1 MPRINKISKPTPR
14 KLFRGA
20 FQPDLETAL
29 VQEIAAVK
37 AAQGPFAP
45 VTVIVPTRLLG
56 LHLQR
61 TLARQLTGHANL
73 RFQTLDELHPAGSL
87 PSPLALELLCRKLAL
102 ALPADGYFAPVRD
115 TPGFANALVATFTD
129 LREAGLTA
137 IPGPMAKLRE
147 LGGAYRQFCDWL
159 TQHDFVSS
167 PAPAATAQLPAP
179 IYLYGFYDL
188 NAVQKKLMEQL
199 APAAIFFPATKHD
212 EYSQPLCNW
221 FQSIGYTIVS
231 SAFIIHPSSLS
242 VVSCPGEAAE
252 VREAIRAIC
261 DYLAQNPDKTFADCA
276 ILFRSRDQY
285 DAILRDSLPVLGVRA
300 FFRGGRPLSEHA
312 DARLFLLLLEAIRSD
327 FSRAAILELACHLGP
342 HSQWDAE
349 SVRLGIV
356 GGQAQWEARLEAGA
370 FADFVR
376 RVVAAG
382 AALPAQGPWPK
393 MINAALAAFW
403 QFGGQHP
410 AVSAAIQSLGELEIV
425 ESPVSRDTFTEF
437 CQRILD
443 STPEQPEKFR
453 GGGLFVSDVMGARG
467 LSFDFV
473 VVLGLVEKSFPRLVR
488 EDPLLLDEER
498 CEINQLVGQ
507 PSRLSGQSRPT
518 GETPVLLSSALP
530 LKRRGHEEE
539 RLLFD
544 LACGVARTQL
554 VLSYP
559 RLDAGTARP
568 RLPSVLLLEATGA
581 KDFQSLPCRPTPC
594 PDARA
599 VDECEFDLAALTR
612 LATAEDYLAGIS
624 PLIASGV
631 AGERHRWRDTGLTRY
646 DGVLESPAAQALL
659 RERFDL
665 EKLISSATA
674 LENFFGCPF
683 YYFQKQILRVQ
694 KWEEPEAAIVIAA
707 ADLGSLYHAI
717 LEDYFRNGG
726 DLPAVIEKH
735 FQQFERDG
743 VTGYPTVWEIKK
755 EIIRQELTAFASR
768 EARRLGADWIPSEFE
783 RAFEN
788 LLVAPPVR
796 LRGKIDRIDRSADGQ
811 RARVL
816 DYKTG
821 KLPRGLQEDSL
832 AGGEALQLPLYLLAA
847 EQLLPGITVEAASYY
862 YFTLRGGY
870 RDIGFSRA
878 ALVAC
883 RTELNQLLQAAAD
896 MIRAGVFAQNATE
909 DNCRNCEYR
918 PICGN
923 GVLKLAERK
932 AGDARLSA
940 FHLTKAAAV

>member
-20 FQPDLETAL
+20 FQPDLENAL
-29 VQEIAAVK
+29 VQEITAVK
-37 AAQGPFAP
+37 AGQGPFAP

-73 RFQTLDELHPAGSL
+73 HFQTLDELQSADAL
-87 PSPLALELLCRKLAL
+87 PSPLALELLCRQIARG
-102 ALPADGYFAPVRD
+102 LPAAGYFAPVGD
-115 TPGFANALVATFTD
+115 TVGFAKALRATFTD
-129 LREAGLTA
+129 LREAGLATFPGTTA
-137 IPGPMAKLRE
+137 KHRE
-147 LGGAYRQFCDWL
+147 LAAAYRQFCDWL
-159 TQHDFVSS
+159 AKSVPVQS
-167 PAPAATAQLPAP
+167 PITDHQSP
-179 IYLYGFYDL
+179 IFLYGFYDL
-188 NAVQKKLMEQL
+188 NTVQKKLVEQL
-199 APAAIFFPATKHD
+199 APAAIFFPATAHD
-212 EYSQPLCNW
+212 DYSRPLLNW
-221 FQSIGYTIVS
+221 FQSIGYSCAVTLSEAKGLATAIDSEFLRFAQDDKQVS
-231 SAFIIHPSSLS
+231 I
-242 VVSCPGEAAE
+242 VSCPGEAAE
-252 VREAIRAIC
+252 VREAIRAIG

-276 ILFRSRDQY
+276 ILCRSRDQY
-285 DAILRDSLPVLGVRA
+285 DAILRDTLPALGVRA
-300 FFRGGRPLSEHA
+300 FFRGGRPLSEHP

-327 FSRAAILELACHLGP
+327 FSRAAVLELACHLGP

-376 RVVAAG
+376 QVVTAG
-382 AALPAQGPWPK
+382 AALPAQGAWPV
-393 MINAALAAFW
+393 MISAALAAFH
-403 QFGGQHP
+403 QFGGRHP
-410 AVSAAIQSLGELEIV
+410 AVTAAIQSLAELEIV
-425 ESPVSRDTFTEF
+425 ESPVSRDTFAEF
-437 CQRILD
+437 CQQVLD

-453 GGGLFVSDVMGARG
+453 GGGVFVSDVMGARG

-498 CEINQLVGQ
+498 EQV
-507 PSRLSGQSRPT
+507 S
-518 GETPVLLSSALP
+518 VDLP
-530 LKRRGHEEE
+530 LKRRGHDEE

-581 KDFQSLPCRPTPC
+581 KDFQSLPCRQTPS

-599 VDECEFDLAALTR
+599 VDEREFDLAALAR
-612 LATAEDYLAGIS
+612 LAKAEEYLAGIS

-631 AGERHRWRDTGLTRY
+631 AGERHRWRDEGLTRY
-646 DGVLESPAAQALL
+646 DGLLECSAAHALL

-665 EKLISSATA
+665 EKLVSSATA

-717 LEDYFRNGG
+717 LEDYFRSGG
-726 DLPAVIEKH
+726 ALPAVIEKH

-768 EARRLGADWIPSEFE
+768 EARRLGTDWVPSDFE
-783 RAFEN
+783 KAFEN

-796 LRGKIDRIDRSADGQ
+796 LRGKIDRIDRSADGR

-821 KLPRGLQEDSL
+821 KLPAGLREDSL

-847 EQLLPGITVEAASYY
+847 EQLLPGVTVEAASYY

-878 ALVAC
+878 ALAAC
-883 RTELNQLLQAAAD
+883 RTELNQLLQVAAD
-896 MIRAGVFAQNATE
+896 MIRAGVFAQNATQ
-909 DNCRNCEYR
+909 DNCRNCDYR

-940 FHLTKAAAV
+940 FHTSKAAAV

>member
-1 MPRINKISKPTPR
+1 M
-14 KLFRGA
+14 
-20 FQPDLETAL
+20 
-29 VQEIAAVK
+29 QEVAAVK
-37 AAQGPFAP
+37 AAQGPLAP
-45 VTVIVPTRLLG
+45 ITVLVPTRLLG

-61 TLARQLTGHANL
+61 MLARQLTGHANL
-73 RFQTLDELHPAGSL
+73 RFFTLDELHPAGPL
-87 PSPLALELLCRKLAL
+87 PAPLALELLCRKLAL
-102 ALPADGYFAPVRD
+102 ALSADGYFAPVRD
-115 TPGFANALVATFTD
+115 TPGFASALLATFTD
-129 LREAGLTA
+129 LREAGRTSV
-137 IPGPMAKLRE
+137 PGPTAKLRE
-147 LGGAYRQFCDWL
+147 LGSAYQQFCDWL
-159 TQHDFVSS
+159 AQHDFI
-167 PAPAATAQLPAP
+167 AASALAVNSHLPAP

-188 NAVQKKLMEQL
+188 NAVQKKLVEQL
-199 APAAIFFPATKHD
+199 APAAIFFPATAHD
-212 EYSQPLCNW
+212 DYSRPLFNW
-221 FQSIGYTIVS
+221 FQSIGYKPVAQLPTSHSNLPTPI
-231 SAFIIHPSSLS
+231 S

-252 VREAIRAIC
+252 VREASRAIC

-276 ILFRSRDQY
+276 ILCRSRDQY
-285 DAILRDSLPVLGVRA
+285 DAILRDTLPALGVRA
-300 FFRGGRPLSEHA
+300 FFRGGRPLSEHP

-327 FSRAAILELACHLGP
+327 FSRAAVLELACHLGP

-356 GGQAQWEARLEAGA
+356 GGQAQWEARLKAGA

-382 AALPAQGPWPK
+382 AALPVQGPWLV
-393 MINAALAAFW
+393 MINAALAAFR

-425 ESPVSRDTFTEF
+425 ESPVTRDTFAEF

-443 STPEQPEKFR
+443 STPAQSEKFR
-453 GGGLFVSDVMGARG
+453 GGGVFVSDVMGARG

-488 EDPLLLDEER
+488 EDSLLLDEER
-498 CEINQLVGQ
+498 EKV
-507 PSRLSGQSRPT
+507 
-518 GETPVLLSSALP
+518 SADLP
-530 LKRRGHEEE
+530 LKRRGHDEE

-544 LACGVARTQL
+544 LACGVARLQL

-581 KDFQSLPCRPTPC
+581 KDFQSLPCRQAPGS
-594 PDARA
+594 DARA
-599 VDECEFDLAALTR
+599 VDEREFDLAALAR
-612 LATAEDYLAGIS
+612 LDKAEDYLVGIS

-631 AGERHRWRDTGLTRY
+631 AGERHRWCDAGLTQY
-646 DGVLESPAAQALL
+646 DGLLEGAAAHALL

-665 EKLISSATA
+665 EKLVSSATA

-717 LEDYFRNGG
+717 LEDYFRNSG
-726 DLPAVIEKH
+726 DLPAIIEKH
-735 FQQFERDG
+735 FQEFERDG

-768 EARRLGADWIPSEFE
+768 EARRLGTDWVPSEFE

-878 ALVAC
+878 ALAAC
-883 RTELNQLLQAAAD
+883 RTELNQLLQVAAD
-896 MIRAGVFAQNATE
+896 MIRAGVFAQNATQ
-909 DNCRNCEYR
+909 DNCRNCDYR

-940 FHLTKAAAV
+940 FHTSKAAAV

>member
-73 RFQTLDELHPAGSL
+73 RFQTLDELQPTGPLPA
-87 PSPLALELLCRKLAL
+87 PVALELLCRQIAL
-102 ALPADGYFAPVRD
+102 GLPVDGYFAPVQD
-115 TPGFANALVATFTD
+115 TAGFASALLTTFTD
-129 LREAGLTA
+129 LREAGLDA
-137 IPGPMAKLRE
+137 VPGATAKLRE
-147 LGGAYRQFCDWL
+147 LGDAYRKFCEWL
-159 TQHDFVSS
+159 TQHDFAA
-167 PAPAATAQLPAP
+167 APASVADSQLPAP
-179 IYLYGFYDL
+179 IFLYGFYDL
-188 NAVQKKLMEQL
+188 NTVQKRLVEHL
-199 APAAIFFPATKHD
+199 APAAIFFPATTHD
-212 EYSQPLCNW
+212 DYSRPLFNW
-221 FQSIGYTIVS
+221 FQSIGY
-231 SAFIIHPSSLS
+231 HPVTQFPSPNSQFPSPIS

-252 VREAIRAIC
+252 VREAVRAIF
-261 DYLAQNPDKTFADCA
+261 DYLSQNPDKTFADCA
-276 ILFRSRDQY
+276 ILCRSRDQY
-285 DAILRDSLPVLGVRA
+285 DAILRDTLPALGVRA
-300 FFRGGRPLSEHA
+300 FFRGGRPLSEQP
-312 DARLFLLLLEAIRSD
+312 DARLFLLLLEAIQSD
-327 FSRAAILELACHLGP
+327 FSRAAVLELACHLGP

-356 GGQAQWEARLEAGA
+356 GGQAQWEARLTAGA

-382 AALPAQGPWPK
+382 TALPAQGSWPV
-393 MINAALAAFW
+393 MINAALAAFR

-410 AVSAAIQSLGELEIV
+410 AVSTAIRSLAELEIV
-425 ESPVSRDTFTEF
+425 ESPVTRETFTEF
-437 CQRILD
+437 CQRVLD

-453 GGGLFVSDVMGARG
+453 GGGVFVSDVMGARG

-473 VVLGLVEKSFPRLVR
+473 VVLGLAEKSFPRLVR

-498 CEINQLVGQ
+498 EEV
-507 PSRLSGQSRPT
+507 SGD
-518 GETPVLLSSALP
+518 LP
-530 LKRRGHEEE
+530 LKRRGHAEE

-568 RLPSVLLLEATGA
+568 RLPSALLLEATGA
-581 KDFQSLPCRPTPC
+581 KDFQSLPCRPAPAA
-594 PDARA
+594 DARA
-599 VDECEFDLAALTR
+599 VDAREFDLAALAR
-612 LATAEDYLAGIS
+612 LAEAEDYLAGIS
-624 PLIASGV
+624 PLVANGV
-631 AGERHRWRDTGLTRY
+631 AGERHRWRAAGLTRY
-646 DGVLESPAAQALL
+646 DGILEGAAALTLL

-665 EKLISSATA
+665 EKLVSSATA

-683 YYFQKQILRVQ
+683 YYFQKQILHVQ

-717 LEDYFRNGG
+717 LEDYFRTGG
-726 DLPAVIEKH
+726 DLPAIIEKH

-743 VTGYPTVWEIKK
+743 VTGYPTAWEIKK
-755 EIIRQELTAFASR
+755 EIIRQELTAFTSR
-768 EARRLGADWIPSEFE
+768 EARRLGTDWIPSDFE
-783 RAFEN
+783 KAFEN

-811 RARVL
+811 HARVL

-821 KLPRGLQEDSL
+821 KLPPGLREDSL

-870 RDIGFSRA
+870 RDIGFSRE
-878 ALVAC
+878 ALAAC
-883 RTELNQLLQAAAD
+883 RTALNQLLQAAAD
-896 MIRAGVFAQNATE
+896 MIRAGVFAQNATP
-909 DNCRNCEYR
+909 DNCRNCDYR

-940 FHLTKAAAV
+940 FRTSKAAAV